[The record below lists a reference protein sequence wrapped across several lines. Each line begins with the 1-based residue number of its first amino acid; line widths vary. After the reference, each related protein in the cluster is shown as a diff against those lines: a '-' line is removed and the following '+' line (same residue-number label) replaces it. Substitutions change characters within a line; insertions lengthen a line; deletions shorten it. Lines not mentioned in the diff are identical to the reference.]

1 MAGGP
6 LDIDDVLEALR
17 SERRRH
23 ALAVLA
29 EHSTPLTLADL
40 ADEVAIREHA
50 APIDEIAA
58 EDVQRVYLDLYH
70 AHVPK
75 LVELDVLEYHQEGDL
90 VTPTENVGRVVAI
103 MHDVHENGSE
113 TDTDRGAT

>member
-6 LDIDDVLEALR
+6 LDIDDVLESLR
-17 SERRRH
+17 SARRRH

-29 EHSTPLTLADL
+29 ELSTTVTLADL

-58 EDVQRVYLDLYH
+58 EDVQRVYIGLYH
-70 AHVPK
+70 SHVPK
-75 LVELDVLEYHQEGDL
+75 LVELDLLEYHQAGDL
-90 VTPTENVGRVVAI
+90 VTPSETVGRVVAI
-103 MHDVHENGSE
+103 MHDVDEHGSE
-113 TDTDRGAT
+113 SDADRGTN